1 MSDKVIIESGGKL
14 VTIMFRH
21 WTLYLIATTPNKY
34 VIKLLILVLLHLI
47 LFLIDIRLK
56 KCVINL
62 LILALSYLILFLIDI
77 RLKKCVNVSHNP
89 FMLKHLLDRYQILF
103 VPDWFVTS
111 TMIKKHDDALFANN
125 DIIFINKDS
134 NNATFLVVK

>member
-1 MSDKVIIESGGKL
+1 MSDKVIIENGGKL
-14 VTIMFRH
+14 VTIMLRH

-89 FMLKHLLDRYQILF
+89 FMLKHLLDRY
-103 VPDWFVTS
+103 
-111 TMIKKHDDALFANN
+111 
-125 DIIFINKDS
+125 
-134 NNATFLVVK
+134 